1 MYGRYKA
8 ACFNN
13 KKKFGL
19 YVLISL
25 LCLELLV
32 IAISNLHIESAY
44 SFNSSLKPG
53 TDSEQIAV
61 GKNKDGSLVVFSV
74 DPSNNLYYKLQL
86 APGSTQWGDWVNL
99 GTDSKQIAV
108 GNDKSGN
115 LMLFS
120 ISPSNNLYYKY
131 QLASSNGNGNWSSW
145 VELGSG
151 SKQIAV
157 GNDKSGNLMLFS
169 ISPSNNLYYK
179 SQLASSTSGGSGN
192 WSNWIGS
199 IGGDNKQI
207 AVGNDKSG
215 NLVVFSVDLHNNL
228 YYKHQLASSNSSL
241 SNWTKLGG
249 GNNQTAIGN
258 DKSGNLVVFSVDP
271 SNNLYYKSQLASS
284 NGNGNWSSWVKLG
297 SGSKQIAVGNDKSG
311 NLALFSIG
319 LDNNLYYKS
328 QLASSTSGGS
338 GNWSGPTILNEVGK
352 QIAVGNDKSGNL
364 ALFSIGLDNNLYYK
378 HQLASSS
385 AGGSG
390 SWSGVFKLGSAGQ
403 DQSTTVGIPWLP

>member
-1 MYGRYKA
+1 LNRKYTS
-8 ACFNN
+8 N
-13 KKKFGL
+13 KKFGV
-19 YVLISL
+19 YVLISIL
-25 LCLELLV
+25 FLELLA
-32 IAISNLHIESAY
+32 AINVHIEPSY
-44 SFNSSLKPG
+44 SLSKNINAEGQGKQIVNNTKYGNTSLALYPIG
-53 TDSEQIAV
+53 QDLGSESKQIAV
-61 GKNKDGSLVVFSV
+61 GKNKDGSLALFSI
-74 DPSNNLYYKLQL
+74 DLDGNLYYRHQL
-86 APGSTQWGDWVNL
+86 AQDNNKWSDWVNL
-99 GTDSKQIAV
+99 GSESKQIAV
-108 GNDKSGN
+108 GKNKDGS
-115 LMLFS
+115 LALFS

-131 QLASSNGNGNWSSW
+131 
-145 VELGSG
+145 
-151 SKQIAV
+151 
-157 GNDKSGNLMLFS
+157 
-169 ISPSNNLYYK
+169 
-179 SQLASSTSGGSGN
+179 QLASSTSGGSGN